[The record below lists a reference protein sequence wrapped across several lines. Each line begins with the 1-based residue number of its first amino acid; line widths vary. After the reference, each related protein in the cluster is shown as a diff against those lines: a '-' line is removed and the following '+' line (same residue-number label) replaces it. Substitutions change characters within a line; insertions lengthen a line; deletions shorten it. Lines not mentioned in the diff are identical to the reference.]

1 MRISYNNYLDTLTS
15 TAITVLT
22 VATNYPFTNAQ
33 DQRLSQQY
41 RTTAVTSQTII
52 LDLGSA
58 KSIST
63 AAIISHNFTSSVSV
77 TIDANTSNSWGSPAT
92 SKTIIYNAGMMLNF
106 FTPVSYQW
114 WRFTISD
121 PTNTNGYLSIG
132 RLWLGDY
139 LTIDPSSSID
149 YKVTKKR
156 SDRVIHGRGQQKFSS
171 IGSTWKEFNLSFP
184 PTDYPMIDSI
194 SLMYDTIGNHT
205 SCIFCNFDDLRG
217 IVGLIE
223 PTYVSIQNE
232 IDFTNNEG
240 RKYSYD
246 LTLMEE
252 K

>member
-52 LDLGSA
+52 LDLGIA

-63 AAIISHNFTSSVSV
+63 AAIISHNFTSNVSV
-77 TIDANTSNSWGSPAT
+77 TIEGNTTNSWPGAT
-92 SKTIIYNAGMMLNF
+92 SKTIIYNAGMMVNF
-106 FTPVSYQW
+106 FTPVSYEW
-114 WRFTISD
+114 WRFTIND
-121 PTNTNGYLSIG
+121 TTNTNGYLSLG

-139 LTIDPSSSID
+139 LTIDPSSLVD
-149 YKVTKKR
+149 FKVTKKR

-184 PTDYPMIDSI
+184 PTEYAMIDSI
-194 SLMYDTIGNHT
+194 SLMYDTIGNHS
-205 SCIFCNFDDLRG
+205 SCIFCNFDDLRS

-240 RKYSYD
+240 RNMNYN
-246 LTLMEE
+246 LTLQEE
-252 K
+252 L

>member
-1 MRISYNNYLDTLTS
+1 MRIAYNNYIDLLTS

-22 VATNYPFTNAQ
+22 VAINYPFTNTQ

-63 AAIISHNFTSSVSV
+63 TAIISHNFTPSVSV
-77 TIDANTSNSWGSPAT
+77 TIEGNTSNSWPGAT

-121 PTNTNGYLSIG
+121 PTNINGYLSIG

-149 YKVTKKR
+149 FKITKKR
-156 SDRVIHGRGQQKFSS
+156 SDRVIHGRGQQKFASK
-171 IGSTWKEFNLSFP
+171 GSTWKEFNLSFP
-184 PTDYPMIDSI
+184 NTEYAMVDSI
-194 SLMYDTIGNHT
+194 SLMYDTIGNHS
-205 SCIFCNFDDLRG
+205 SCIFCNFDTLRG
-217 IVGLIE
+217 ILNLVE

-232 IDFTNNEG
+232 INFTNDEG
-240 RKYSYD
+240 RIMNYS
-246 LTLMEE
+246 LTLQEE
-252 K
+252 L